1 MSVATFV
8 MWSCD
13 YIITQTF
20 PMMNEN
26 PAIGPANMFWIYAAA
41 SLLSFVFV
49 LGWIPETKGRTLE
62 EIKKF

>member
-1 MSVATFV
+1 MKKVCGRAMSVATFV

-49 LGWIPETKGRTLE
+49 LG
-62 EIKKF
+62 